1 MANKQVLFRSAGGP
15 ERQVGQARSPAEYFI
30 SDDEEACPKVMT
42 SRVSVGLL
50 LYRRRGGEFQVLLV
64 HPGGPYWR
72 GKDEGA
78 WQVPKGG
85 AQPGEA
91 MREAALREFE
101 EEVGTRPSGQPWPL
115 ARLRQAGGKWVEAFA
130 VESDLDPAGL
140 VSNAFEIEWP
150 PHSGT
155 MRSFPEVDRAAWFSL
170 RQARAKILAS
180 QAPLLAALEQAVPE
194 CRAR

>member
-1 MANKQVLFRSAGGP
+1 MV
-15 ERQVGQARSPAEYFI
+15 
-30 SDDEEACPKVMT
+30 T
-42 SRVSVGLL
+42 SRASAGLL
-50 LYRRRGGEFQVLLV
+50 LYRWRGGDFQVLLV

-72 GKDEGA
+72 DRDEGA

-85 AQPGEA
+85 ARPGET

-130 VESDLDPAGL
+130 VESDLDPAGH
-140 VSNAFEIEWP
+140 VGNAFEIEWP

-155 MRSFPEVDRAAWFSL
+155 MASFPEVDRAAWFSL
-170 RQARAKILAS
+170 RDARAKILAS
-180 QAPLLAALEQAVPE
+180 QAPLLSVLEQAAPE
-194 CRAR
+194 CRVR